1 MCGRFALWRSKAALQ
16 AAFPDFEFPEEMPEC
31 YNIAPTAPVA
41 VVPNDG
47 ERAVQLYRWGLV
59 PGWSDGPSSRYT
71 MINARSETAAEKPA
85 FRAAYRHRRCLIL
98 ADGFYEWTKRA
109 GDRRKTPMYVRLAS
123 DAPLAFAGLWEVWQP
138 QGQAD
143 AQPLYSCTILTTD
156 ANDLIAPV
164 HPRMPVILSPE
175 NYNRWLTPE
184 EARPEDLDPILAP
197 YPSEELTMYEVSKTV
212 NSPQNDG
219 PGCIKPLP

>member
-1 MCGRFALWRSKAALQ
+1 MPMSIDIGFFVLGKRRRRSRCAVDLRYGDLKQRLQ
-16 AAFPDFEFPEEMPEC
+16 AAFPDLEFPEEMPER
-31 YNIAPTAPVA
+31 YNIAPTDPVA
-41 VVPNDG
+41 VAPNDG
-47 ERAVQLYRWGLV
+47 ARAVQFYRWGLV

-85 FRAAYRHRRCLIL
+85 FRTAYRHRRCLVL

-156 ANDLIAPV
+156 ANDLIASV
-164 HPRMPVILSPE
+164 HPRMPRDPLAGKL
-175 NYNRWLTPE
+175 R
-184 EARPEDLDPILAP
+184 ALDRAGGGAP
-197 YPSEELTMYEVSKTV
+197 PRT
-212 NSPQNDG
+212 
-219 PGCIKPLP
+219 